1 MRKTLQGLSIK
12 TKLVITI
19 FISIMLVVL
28 TGFVLVAYQ
37 QTQYIRQNIVDES
50 KIAINILAQDFARI
64 VLLNSPDVGA
74 DTVSRIAAFPSILN
88 VTLYSLDGQELFQY
102 AKENRQS
109 ATVANIE
116 SENVSFTDDEL
127 RMFVPAM
134 YEKQRFG
141 TVFFRISMMKAN
153 QRIKEIYRLIL
164 MLIPFFM
171 LMSFILALTF
181 QKFFTNPIL
190 ALTRFIHKVS
200 RFNDYS
206 LRIQDVKKD
215 EVGQVAS
222 GFNHLLDN
230 IQKTNYDLQTQ
241 TMRLHSTLDS
251 ISESVIA
258 TDSKGYIQYMNPV
271 AERLLGIRDDEK
283 LGEQF
288 HKAFNIVCEMDR
300 HPIKDTVVTC
310 ISSGLERMFLE
321 DILLLA
327 GEENE
332 YAITL
337 NATPLYDENRDII
350 GAVVVIH
357 NVTQSRALT
366 RQLTY
371 QATHDAL
378 TDLPNRTYIE
388 TRIKQILQMPE
399 RNLSH
404 ALMYLDLDQF
414 KVVNDTCGHIAG
426 DELLKQLAHLFKLHI
441 RGKDIVSRVG
451 GDEFVIFLEDCP
463 REKARKIAQLILR
476 DVSDMQFVWGE
487 KWFTVGVSIGLVPI
501 SDSSMSYNDIMSA
514 ADVACYTA
522 KDLGRNRMHEYQLN
536 DSEYATR
543 RDEMEWVHLINQ
555 AFEQGR
561 YVLYMQDIQPTV
573 GMEGARP
580 HYELL
585 VRMRA
590 SDDSIVPPGSF
601 LSAAERYDLSQRI
614 DYWVIETALELIA
627 TLNKTHKSEEIPYF
641 SINLSGKTLSNGG
654 FLDYVRGLLMQHP
667 DMATYI
673 NFEVTETI
681 AVSNLT
687 ETIHMMNSLKVM
699 GFKFSLD
706 DFGSGVSSYAYLK
719 NLPVDFLKIDGS
731 FVRNIAA
738 SEVDRVMV
746 EAIQRI
752 ARVMDIKTVAE
763 FVENKN
769 ILDVLAQLGVDYVQG
784 YGIAKP
790 QPVDALLG
798 NGSLKS
804 KLKVV

>member
-1 MRKTLQGLSIK
+1 
-12 TKLVITI
+12 
-19 FISIMLVVL
+19 
-28 TGFVLVAYQ
+28 
-37 QTQYIRQNIVDES
+37 
-50 KIAINILAQDFARI
+50 
-64 VLLNSPDVGA
+64 
-74 DTVSRIAAFPSILN
+74 
-88 VTLYSLDGQELFQY
+88 
-102 AKENRQS
+102 
-109 ATVANIE
+109 
-116 SENVSFTDDEL
+116 
-127 RMFVPAM
+127 
-134 YEKQRFG
+134 
-141 TVFFRISMMKAN
+141 
-153 QRIKEIYRLIL
+153 
-164 MLIPFFM
+164 M
-171 LMSFILALTF
+171 LMSFFLALTF

-206 LRIQDVKKD
+206 LRIEDVKKD
-215 EVGQVAS
+215 EMGQVAS
-222 GFNHLLDN
+222 GFNQLLDN

-271 AERLLGIRDDEK
+271 AEQLLGVRDDEK

-288 HKAFNIVCEMDR
+288 HKAFNIVSEMDR
-300 HPIKDTVVTC
+300 HPIQDTVIAC
-310 ISSGLERMFLE
+310 IRSGLERLFLE
-321 DILLLA
+321 DILLLVDEDNDQ
-327 GEENE
+327 GNDQDNDQEKE

-350 GAVVVIH
+350 GAVIVIH

-378 TDLPNRTYIE
+378 TDLPNRNYIE
-388 TRIKQILQMPE
+388 TRIKQILLMPD
-399 RNLSH
+399 RNCSH
-404 ALMYLDLDQF
+404 ALLYLDLDQF

-426 DELLKQLAHLFKLHI
+426 DELLKQLARLFKLHI
-441 RGKDIVSRVG
+441 RGKDIVSRIG
-451 GDEFVIFLEDCP
+451 GDEFVIFLENCP
-463 REKARKIAQLILR
+463 LEKARKIAQLILR

-555 AFEQGR
+555 AFEQDR
-561 YVLYMQDIQPTV
+561 FALYMQAIRPTASL
-573 GMEGARP
+573 EETRP

-585 VRMRA
+585 IRMRGN
-590 SDDSIVPPGSF
+590 DDCIIPPGSF
-601 LSAAERYDLSQRI
+601 LPAAERYDLSQRI
-614 DYWVIETALELIA
+614 DRWVIETALELIA
-627 TLNKTHKSEEIPYF
+627 TLNKTHKAQDIPYF
-641 SINLSGKTLSNGG
+641 SINLSGKTLSNNG
-654 FLDYVRGLLMQHP
+654 FLGYVRGLLTQHP
-667 DMATYI
+667 YMADHI
-673 NFEVTETI
+673 NFEVTETV

-687 ETIHMMNSLKVM
+687 ETIHMMNSLKAM

-731 FVRNIAA
+731 FVRNIAT

-752 ARVMDIKTVAE
+752 ARVMGIKTVAE
-763 FVENKN
+763 FVENQN

-790 QPVDALLG
+790 KPVDALLD
-798 NGSLKS
+798 SSSIKS
-804 KLKVV
+804 KLRVI